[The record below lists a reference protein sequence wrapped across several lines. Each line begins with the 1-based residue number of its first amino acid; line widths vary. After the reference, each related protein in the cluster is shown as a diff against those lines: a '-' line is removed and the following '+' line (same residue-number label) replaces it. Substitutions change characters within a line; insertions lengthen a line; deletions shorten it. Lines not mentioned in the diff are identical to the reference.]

1 LLAAVAL
8 SVAAARAVGRPL
20 QPKSPRNGRRIVAL
34 PGRRV
39 WFLAVT
45 LVVNSLLL
53 GGPRA
58 GEAYACTCAETR
70 GVEEALERSSA
81 VFSGKATKV
90 EEFSSESP
98 ETGDALLGL
107 GPVTFEVQEAWK
119 GASGDSVVV
128 YGQGPGISCGLDFE
142 RGETYLVYAYRID
155 GYLGTDYC
163 GRTKPLS
170 YAGSDISELKASRD
184 SLPETGGPR
193 IPIPVQV
200 MIAAGAAAALLAVA
214 ALAARRPRRE

>member
-1 LLAAVAL
+1 MV
-8 SVAAARAVGRPL
+8 
-20 QPKSPRNGRRIVAL
+20 
-34 PGRRV
+34 PGRRACRQ
-39 WFLAVT
+39 L
-45 LVVNSLLL
+45 LLL

-58 GEAYACTCAETR
+58 GAAYACSCAETR
-70 GVEEALERSSA
+70 GVEETLEKSSV

-90 EEFSSESP
+90 EEFSPESP
-98 ETGDALLGL
+98 DSGDAVLGL

-155 GYLGTDYC
+155 VDLGIDYC

-170 YAGSDISELKASRD
+170 YAGSDVNELNASRD

-193 IPIPVQV
+193 IPTPLQV
-200 MIAAGAAAALLAVA
+200 TITGAAAALLAA
-214 ALAARRPRRE
+214 AAFAARGPRPE

>member
-1 LLAAVAL
+1 M
-8 SVAAARAVGRPL
+8 
-20 QPKSPRNGRRIVAL
+20 AL
-34 PGRRV
+34 PSRRV
-39 WFLAVT
+39 WFLAVA

-70 GVEEALERSSA
+70 GVEETLEKSSA

-98 ETGDALLGL
+98 ETVDALLGL

-128 YGQGPGISCGLDFE
+128 YGQGPGVSCGLDFE
-142 RGETYLVYAYRID
+142 RGETYLVYAYRTD
-155 GYLGTDYC
+155 GDLGTDYC

-170 YAGSDISELKASRD
+170 YAGSDVSELNDSRD

-193 IPIPVQV
+193 IPTPVQV
-200 MIAAGAAAALLAVA
+200 TIAAGAAAALLAAA
-214 ALAARRPRRE
+214 ALAARGPRRE

>member
-1 LLAAVAL
+1 VVL
-8 SVAAARAVGRPL
+8 
-20 QPKSPRNGRRIVAL
+20 PR
-34 PGRRV
+34 RRV
-39 WFLAVT
+39 RFLAVA

-58 GEAYACTCAETR
+58 DEAHACTCAETR
-70 GVEEALERSSA
+70 GVEETFERSSA

-90 EEFSSESP
+90 EEFSPGSP

-128 YGQGPGISCGLDFE
+128 YGQGPGVSCGLDFE

-155 GYLGTDYC
+155 GDLGTDYC

-170 YAGSDISELKASRD
+170 YAGSDVSELNDSRG

-193 IPIPVQV
+193 IPAPVQV
-200 MIAAGAAAALLAVA
+200 TIAFGAAAALLAAVA
-214 ALAARRPRRE
+214 RAARGPRRE